1 MQISILA
8 IINETYLQWLKTVK
22 SENGGLTYTRV
33 NTVCLEA
40 LTCLGPDV
48 TISAQ
53 AIRWG
58 IQQSLRRAPN
68 IFVPEDIDCITIIIT
83 SREYEWEYEQEKKKQ
98 SEQSYEHTSG
108 LKYILTSHNLH
119 FSSQNVPQCPTK

>member
-1 MQISILA
+1 MRLTFWEISMQISILA

-58 IQQSLRRAPN
+58 VQQSLRRAPN

-83 SREYEWEYEQEKKKQ
+83 SREYEWEYEQEKKN
-98 SEQSYEHTSG
+98 S
-108 LKYILTSHNLH
+108 LNNLMNI
-119 FSSQNVPQCPTK
+119 QVG